1 MTRLARVA
9 LGRLGLA
16 AAIVL
21 LLNSALFV
29 GMRVV
34 PGDPV
39 RLALGEQVDEAEL
52 RRLRAGLGLD
62 RPLGEQLVAFFRGAA
77 RGDLGRSFRTGR
89 PVAAEVS
96 RALPVSLLLVAAAV
110 GLGGVLGV
118 GAGWVSASRAGS
130 WVDRALSGGAVVAGS
145 LPAYLVGSTLLVL
158 FAGRLRWFPSS
169 GYEGPW
175 HLVLPV
181 VTLAVAESAVMA
193 RVGRAAIREVLA
205 SDYVRTATAKGL
217 PPVRVTLRHVMPNAV
232 VPLVGLLVADFG
244 RLVGGAVVVE
254 SVFGIPGMGYL
265 VVEAVRYRDYTML
278 QGAVLVLSAV
288 AVLAGMLGDV
298 VVAVIDPRLR

>member
-1 MTRLARVA
+1 MSRLAGIA
-9 LGRLGLA
+9 LGRIGLA
-16 AAIVL
+16 AGIVL

-52 RRLRAGLGLD
+52 RRLRAELGLD
-62 RPLGEQLVAFFRGAA
+62 RPLGEQLVAFFKGAV
-77 RGDLGRSFRTGR
+77 RGDLGRSLRTGR
-89 PVAAEVS
+89 PVAMEVG

-118 GAGWVSASRAGS
+118 GAGWVSASRAGGQIPVGGS
-130 WVDRALSGGAVVAGS
+130 GHGGFAHGVSGGEHAAGHFCGTS
-145 LPAYLVGSTLLVL
+145 
-158 FAGRLRWFPSS
+158 RWFPSS

-175 HLVLPV
+175 YLVLPIA
-181 VTLAVAESAVMA
+181 TLAVAEGAVMA
-193 RVGRAAIREVLA
+193 RVGRAAIREVLT
-205 SDYVRTATAKGL
+205 SDYVRTAVAKGL
-217 PPVRVTLRHVMPNAV
+217 APVRVTLKHVMPNAV

-278 QGAVLVLSAV
+278 QGAVLVLSGT

-298 VVAVIDPRLR
+298 GVAVIDPRLR